1 MAESI
6 SIGLILAAAFTRD
19 VYVTA
24 GNENKTFK
32 NICECLIIS
41 FICMFIFAMSCNYIC
56 VFLLQFL
63 PSIIRPIFYFILFF
77 ITYVYCLYKLR
88 YEIMIKLHLK
98 LLDYKENVK

>member
-6 SIGLILAAAFTRD
+6 IIELILAAAFTRD

-63 PSIIRPIFYFILFF
+63 PSIIRPIFYFIFYKVCILF
-77 ITYVYCLYKLR
+77 I
-88 YEIMIKLHLK
+88 
-98 LLDYKENVK
+98 

>member
-6 SIGLILAAAFTRD
+6 IIGLILAAAFTRD

-63 PSIIRPIFYFILFF
+63 PSIIRPIFYFIFYNVCILF
-77 ITYVYCLYKLR
+77 I
-88 YEIMIKLHLK
+88 
-98 LLDYKENVK
+98 

>member
-1 MAESI
+1 MIESI
-6 SIGLILAAAFTRD
+6 IIGLILAAAFTRD

-56 VFLLQFL
+56 VFLSQFL
-63 PSIIRPIFYFILFF
+63 PSIIRPIFYFIFYNVSILF
-77 ITYVYCLYKLR
+77 I
-88 YEIMIKLHLK
+88 
-98 LLDYKENVK
+98 